1 MPMSIGFQICAVSS
15 HQHGDTGYAGDVT
28 IVLQHK
34 HTLAARAHLGVDRD
48 GNDHNDAL
56 YKKLVI
62 CVDGK

>member
-1 MPMSIGFQICAVSS
+1 MPMSIGFQICAASS

-34 HTLAARAHLGVDRD
+34 YTLAARDLGVDRD

-62 CVDGK
+62 CVDRK